1 MGNLSFDFSELPGTA
16 DPWGPSNKVP
26 VTFQFNDVPYA
37 PFSKTD
43 KLGKVA
49 DWQQAKEEDLPRRY
63 QERRRDQYHAYGA
76 SAAKLFG
83 AEANEENFSIVDTNT
98 QPESKQTILR
108 GGRRGGQMRGGR
120 SDNGGRGGR
129 TRGGSAANNG
139 WRENGR
145 NERYDGRGGNTR
157 GGSNNW
163 NNRGGNNW
171 NNRGGNNWNNRG
183 NSRWGG
189 RGRYNNS
196 RYASRYYNREEQNK
210 DRSPSIKIESDWPL
224 VSEIELNK
232 LTKLNLVVKKAAET
246 ISTYGTLNVY
256 NKKFELF
263 RPEPLKQS
271 KRSTPEHSATK
282 DPVLQKLA
290 TDEEGGV
297 FATDSVLA
305 QLMCAVRSAYSW
317 DIIVTKRNGSIYF
330 DRRPGTDRIE
340 VDENSQTPPTDEKKE
355 SIDSATSLSEE
366 ATAVNRS
373 FVANS
378 ITSATHKLE
387 HPELPFESKA
397 EVTFNT
403 GYKYV
408 KYSLPTGDDE
418 HPLNIYV
425 RSQADAFQE
434 GDKLVSVN
442 ALNQYNPTA
451 ANDWK
456 TKLVSGSRG
465 VIFASELKKNNN
477 RIARWTAQAM
487 LGDLNALKIGFV
499 SRKLPTNNTKHVVV
513 GALTF
518 APAVLSAQIR
528 LSMGNGWGIIKSLID
543 IIDHE
548 GGDEDY
554 KFLIFRAPGIPKLS
568 IYKLPL
574 DAFEE

>member
-1 MGNLSFDFSELPGTA
+1 MGKLSFDFSELPGTA
-16 DPWGPSNKVP
+16 DPWGPSDKVP

-83 AEANEENFSIVDTNT
+83 AEANEEDFSIVDTNT
-98 QPESKQTILR
+98 QPESKQTVLR
-108 GGRRGGQMRGGR
+108 GGRRGQMRGGR
-120 SDNGGRGGR
+120 ADNGGRGGR
-129 TRGGSAANNG
+129 ARGGGAAGNG
-139 WRENGR
+139 WRDNGR
-145 NERYDGRGGNTR
+145 NEHYDGRSGN
-157 GGSNNW
+157 G
-163 NNRGGNNW
+163 
-171 NNRGGNNWNNRG
+171 RGGNNWNNRG

-210 DRSPSIKIESDWPL
+210 DRSPSVKVESDWPL

-232 LTKLNLVVKKAAET
+232 LTKLNLIVKKAAET

-263 RPEPLKQS
+263 RPEPMKQS
-271 KRSTPEHSATK
+271 KRSTPHHPATK

-290 TDEEGGV
+290 SQEEGGV

-340 VDENSQTPPTDEKKE
+340 VDENSQTPPTDEKKD
-355 SIDSATSLSEE
+355 SIDSATNLSEE

-373 FVANS
+373 FIASS
-378 ITSATHKLE
+378 ITTATHELE
-387 HPELPFESKA
+387 HSETPFEPNSKA
-397 EVTFNT
+397 SFNT

-418 HPLNIYV
+418 HPLNVFV
-425 RSQADAFQE
+425 RSQADAYQA

-442 ALNQYNPTA
+442 ALTQYNPSA
-451 ANDWK
+451 SDDWK
-456 TKLVSGSRG
+456 TKLVTGSRG

-487 LGDLNALKIGFV
+487 LGDLDALKIGFV
-499 SRKLPTNNTKHVVV
+499 SRKIPTNNTKHVVV

-528 LSMGNGWGIIKSLID
+528 LSMGNGWGILKSLID

-548 GGDEDY
+548 GGDGDY

-568 IYKLPL
+568 IYRLPL
-574 DAFEE
+574 DAFEN